1 MTDPFLLRI
10 PSVISDSQ
18 AESFLRSQ
26 CRSVFVPAD
35 VDVRHAVAD
44 DAAAIAACYRNA
56 YRTAAERGY
65 PSRMTDIEAETVAD
79 WLDADA
85 VTFVATPAQDVD
97 ADGLG
102 AVEITT
108 DESTTDGTTTTD
120 PIVGTIRMLEERPE
134 PYLERL
140 AVVDSWQGRGLGSHL
155 VERVEGLARD
165 RGYDCLQLTTFQDH
179 PFLYDWYAGRG
190 YEPIEHHERPQR
202 PYDFVTM
209 ERQFGAD

>member
-1 MTDPFLLRI
+1 M
-10 PSVISDSQ
+10 
-18 AESFLRSQ
+18 
-26 CRSVFVPAD
+26 PAD
-35 VDVRHAVAD
+35 VDVRPATAE
-44 DAAAIAACYRNA
+44 DAAALAACYRNA

-65 PSRMTDIEAETVAD
+65 PSRMTDIDAQTVAD
-79 WLDADA
+79 WLDARA
-85 VTFVATPAQDVD
+85 VTFVATPTQEIDSAGP
-97 ADGLG
+97 AT
-102 AVEITT
+102 VEHETG
-108 DESTTDGTTTTD
+108 ESATEGTTTTE

-140 AVVDSWQGRGLGSHL
+140 AVVDSWQGHGLGNHL